1 MQFRQLLP
9 LALASAIS
17 AQSSMSLTDALNSQN
32 STLSKLNSLLQ
43 STGLTSQLN
52 NLQNVTILAPSNDAV
67 NLALNSSD
75 STALLANQ
83 GALTAL
89 LQYHILNGSYM
100 LDSFQNTS
108 EFIATDL
115 NNQTYSNVTGGQR
128 VECRRAANGNVTF
141 FSALKQNATVVNGN
155 ITFSGGTIHIVD
167 RVLSMPMNVTDT
179 LTSANLTA
187 AIGAVRKANLET
199 TLGDT
204 KDVTVFA
211 PNNDAFNAIGSLIAN
226 MTNEQLTSLV
236 GYHVVNGTVAYSTDL
251 DNSTLTSLSG
261 DDLTI
266 TVING
271 TVFVNAARV
280 TVPDILF
287 SNGVVHV
294 INQVLNSAN
303 TTETPNP
310 TATTVPPAFSGG
322 STGTGIPFT
331 SGITTPT
338 TTFPAATSGG
348 SASSTSNP
356 GVPMRTGA
364 VGVAALF
371 GGAAILVNI

>member
-1 MQFRQLLP
+1 
-9 LALASAIS
+9 
-17 AQSSMSLTDALNSQN
+17 
-32 STLSKLNSLLQ
+32 
-43 STGLTSQLN
+43 
-52 NLQNVTILAPSNDAV
+52 
-67 NLALNSSD
+67 
-75 STALLANQ
+75 
-83 GALTAL
+83 
-89 LQYHILNGSYM
+89 
-100 LDSFQNTS
+100 
-108 EFIATDL
+108 
-115 NNQTYSNVTGGQR
+115 
-128 VECRRAANGNVTF
+128 
-141 FSALKQNATVVNGN
+141 
-155 ITFSGGTIHIVD
+155 
-167 RVLSMPMNVTDT
+167 MNVTDT

-294 INQVLNSAN
+294 INQ
-303 TTETPNP
+303 
-310 TATTVPPAFSGG
+310 
-322 STGTGIPFT
+322 
-331 SGITTPT
+331 
-338 TTFPAATSGG
+338 
-348 SASSTSNP
+348 
-356 GVPMRTGA
+356 
-364 VGVAALF
+364 
-371 GGAAILVNI
+371 